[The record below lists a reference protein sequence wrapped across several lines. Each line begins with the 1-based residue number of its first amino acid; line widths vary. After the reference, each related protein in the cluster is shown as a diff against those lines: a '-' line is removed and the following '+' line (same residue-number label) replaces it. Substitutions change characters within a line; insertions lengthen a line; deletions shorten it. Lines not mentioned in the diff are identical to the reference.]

1 MSWITRSGTLTIV
14 GRHTIFSSNT
24 IGPSQ
29 GKVTGMWGTLISKS
43 SCKRSGT
50 SIMVVSSSLSI
61 GSGISAKSKKRR
73 WPKWPTPARVLHGSC
88 TEDMVVLLQT
98 ELPYIECQPASAFWW
113 QWSLL
118 SVLLDCNQTAK
129 LLTTSSIPLIRERIF
144 PLISSSTTIPQGK
157 HQFLSCATLPPQNL
171 WIIDEKQSH
180 LSVLLSWDLSQR
192 FSTSV
197 NYMCI
202 FPTNWS
208 QHEVEPIWRTERQ
221 KA

>member
-1 MSWITRSGTLTIV
+1 MLNTCDLWSLNARWDDFLQEGFWISRIVGQSKSGRTRPALGPRSGTLTIV
-14 GRHTIFSSNT
+14 GRHRIFSSNT

-61 GSGISAKSKKRR
+61 GSGISAKRKKRR

-113 QWSLL
+113 QCSLL
-118 SVLLDCNQTAK
+118 SVLLDCNQTAR
-129 LLTTSSIPLIRERIF
+129 LLTTSSIPLYKRANFCIDF
-144 PLISSSTTIPQGK
+144 LIYDHTTGK
-157 HQFLSCATLPPQNL
+157 TP
-171 WIIDEKQSH
+171 
-180 LSVLLSWDLSQR
+180 VLVLCN
-192 FSTSV
+192 FAPAKSV
-197 NYMCI
+197 NY
-202 FPTNWS
+202 W
-208 QHEVEPIWRTERQ
+208 
-221 KA
+221 